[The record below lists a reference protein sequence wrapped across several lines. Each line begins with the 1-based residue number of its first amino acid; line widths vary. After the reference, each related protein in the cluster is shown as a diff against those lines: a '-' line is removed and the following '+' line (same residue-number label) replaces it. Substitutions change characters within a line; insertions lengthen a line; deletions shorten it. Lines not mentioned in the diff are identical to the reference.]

1 MASFPYHDIMVE
13 TEYWW
18 ECLVFQCNIGYAMF
32 ALFFATNTPAI
43 MNQDRLF
50 VWWKS
55 WGLTYVAG
63 YVFGF
68 AITWCVFTMIWI
80 HVMGLRYPIPF
91 GGTICQ
97 LVGLALMVVSLW
109 FQMPKAWR
117 MVVSFKS
124 RAKWVIVFHL
134 TVVSIALFYKVL
146 WIIMANLP
154 EDYQPVMAVLIPLIR
169 EGLGEILK
177 MIGQLAS
184 LTNIFLPL
192 SLGRFPKIHPYWC
205 VNTSQLV

>member
-43 MNQDRLF
+43 MNQDLLY

-55 WGLTYVAG
+55 FGLTYVAG
-63 YVFGF
+63 YLFGYVFSWTVTPMF
-68 AITWCVFTMIWI
+68 WVY
-80 HVMGLRYPIPF
+80 VMGLRYPIPL
-91 GGTICQ
+91 GGIVNQ
-97 LVGLALMVVSLW
+97 FLGLFFMILSIW

-117 MVVSFKS
+117 MVESFKK

-134 TVVSIALFYKVL
+134 TGVAISALYWVL
-146 WIIMANLP
+146 WVIMAYVP
-154 EDYQPVMAVLIPLIR
+154 DDYQPIMAVVIPLFR
-169 EGLGEILK
+169 EALVAVLK
-177 MIGQLAS
+177 MIG
-184 LTNIFLPL
+184 T
-192 SLGRFPKIHPYWC
+192 
-205 VNTSQLV
+205 

>member
-117 MVVSFKS
+117 MVESFKK
-124 RAKWVIVFHL
+124 RAKWVIVF
-134 TVVSIALFYKVL
+134 LFFFFFFKVGDCL
-146 WIIMANLP
+146 SSHWCRHQRPVLGCLDHNGNNTRRIPAYHGCCHSTISRESCDHP
-154 EDYQPVMAVLIPLIR
+154 ENDR
-169 EGLGEILK
+169 
-177 MIGQLAS
+177 
-184 LTNIFLPL
+184 
-192 SLGRFPKIHPYWC
+192 
-205 VNTSQLV
+205 